1 MGCLSAFPPA
11 LELCASLAASGPVD
25 FCVDCCRVVGAG
37 YAYRATVGVHVLHA
51 CIRVRVRV
59 RVRVAVRV
67 RVRVRVFRVCVCM
80 RARFP
85 AMSLPSALSYGL

>member
-59 RVRVAVRV
+59 RV
-67 RVRVRVFRVCVCM
+67 FRVCVCM